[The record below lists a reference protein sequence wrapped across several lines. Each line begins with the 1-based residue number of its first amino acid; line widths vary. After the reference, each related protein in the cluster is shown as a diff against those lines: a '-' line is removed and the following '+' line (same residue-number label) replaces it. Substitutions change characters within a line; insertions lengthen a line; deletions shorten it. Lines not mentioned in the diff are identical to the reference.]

1 MFIETRAIV
10 LRSFKYGE
18 TKLIT
23 DMLTEQEGRVSFVV
37 SASRPGK
44 PAAGRAARG
53 KVPKQLLQPMT
64 MLDIS
69 YERRPTAQL
78 LSIREAHLAQPYSSI
93 PFDARKL
100 SITLFLADFLC
111 YATRAEQQN
120 NALFAYIENSLQ
132 WLDGCNA
139 SFANFHLVFLMR
151 LTRFVGFFP
160 NIDDFREGDCFDLR
174 AASFCHAAPLHTDFL
189 APADAQRISTLM
201 RMNYDSMHL
210 FRMSHD
216 DRNRIIDVL
225 LHYYR
230 LHVPN
235 FPELRS
241 LAVLK
246 QLWAQE

>member
-1 MFIETRAIV
+1 MLIETRAIV
-10 LRSFKYGE
+10 LHSFKYGE
-18 TKLIT
+18 QKLIV

-37 SASRPGK
+37 SATRPGK
-44 PAAGRAARG
+44 PPRGRAARG
-53 KVPKQLLQPMT
+53 KVAKQLLQPMT
-64 MLDIS
+64 LLDAS

-78 LSIREAHLAQPYSSI
+78 QTLTEAHLRQPYCSI

-100 SITLFLADFLC
+100 SITLFLAEFLC

-120 NALFAYIENSLQ
+120 AALFAYIESSLL
-132 WLDGCNA
+132 WLDSCTA

-160 NIDDFREGDCFDLR
+160 NIEHYAEGDFFDLR
-174 AASFCHAAPLHTDFL
+174 AANFCHAAPLHTDFL

-210 FRMSHD
+210 FRMSHA

-241 LAVLK
+241 LPVLK
-246 QLWAQE
+246 ELWATE